1 MTLPH
6 HLTGNARLT
15 RLFMAS
21 LSAADCAWYPFGA
34 LGGCSVVAE
43 PGRASANPSRCA
55 ADPAHSMQDQG

>member
-1 MTLPH
+1 
-6 HLTGNARLT
+6 
-15 RLFMAS
+15 MAS